1 MENKQRLNQT
11 AGMLVRAKEEQECT
25 ANEFR
30 IRADQISSDDEK
42 MSQLIAEEARVNRE
56 LTEQKR
62 KLQDEMERKIAE
74 QMEINKKLRSA
85 LRTKRLD
92 EIKKME
98 EKQPNFLDDFMKR
111 MDDINNKGAEKIDK
125 KFEETFGRSF

>member
-11 AGMLVRAKEEQECT
+11 AGMLVRAKEEKECT

-42 MSQLIAEEARVNRE
+42 MSQLIAEEARVDRE

-62 KLQDEMERKIAE
+62 RLQDEMERKIAE
-74 QMEINKKLRSA
+74 KMEIKKKLRCA